1 MMTLLTTLS
10 LVVFA
15 LPPQEPNDVLAT
27 FQLGGK
33 PAAVTRTDVAVEM
46 AFHQRR
52 QELGLQACDVLVDAV
67 LTRRAATAKH
77 LMPTDEEVRKFWA
90 DLQAQLRAAGK
101 KPEEFAAVR
110 NTGETEWLRYL
121 AIQMAQERLV
131 RAELELDPKEQVS
144 GDMLRLWQQEA
155 RKKAT
160 IEIDPDVLP
169 IGTAAVIDGE
179 TIPMVELGTLLL
191 RTSEEDERRKFI
203 TQFVYL
209 RSIDAFAKEQ
219 GVEPSLRDIETAI
232 TERAKE
238 AARDPRF
245 HGLPFEQVLKTTTGM
260 TLAGLKQSRVFR
272 AKVLLEQLSEKLYP
286 DATLRQDLEHDRQAI
301 LERVGPRRR
310 ISMIFVRAIDEPNAL
325 IPYDFPAAIK
335 KLGEVKTRLQKDD
348 FDIVARIESQEPMS
362 KAQGGDL
369 GWHTRKSPR
378 LPESVLKTA
387 FALAPN
393 EVSEPVQDKDGCF
406 LVKVT
411 DVEPELTDD
420 KLIERLREQRSQE
433 LSAKI
438 LADAKLEIAGDQ
450 DKQKEPK

>member
-10 LVVFA
+10 LNLAAVA

-46 AFHQRR
+46 AFHLRR

-67 LTRRAATAKH
+67 LTRRAATKKH
-77 LMPTDEEVRKFWA
+77 LMPTDEEVRTFWKE
-90 DLQAQLRAAGK
+90 LQAQLRAAGK

-110 NTGETEWLRYL
+110 NTGEAEWLRYL

-131 RAELELDPKEQVS
+131 RAELELGPKDPVS

-155 RKKAT
+155 RKQAK

-169 IGTAAVIDGE
+169 IGSAAVIDGE

-209 RSIDAFAKEQ
+209 QSIEAFAKTEAI
-219 GVEPSLRDIETAI
+219 EPSLADIESALD
-232 TERAKE
+232 ERRKE
-238 AARDPRF
+238 TARDPRF

-260 TLAGLKQSRVFR
+260 TVTGLKQSRIFR
-272 AKVLLEQLSEKLYP
+272 AKVLLEQLSAKIYP
-286 DATLRQDLEHDRQAI
+286 DAVLRADLERDRTAI
-301 LERVGPRRR
+301 LEQVGPRRR
-310 ISMIFVRAIDEPNAL
+310 ISLIFVRALDEPNAL
-325 IPYDFPAAIK
+325 IPLDFPAAEK
-335 KLGEVKTRLQKDD
+335 KITAVRQRLEKDT
-348 FDIVARIESQEPMS
+348 FDIVARIESQEPAS
-362 KAQGGDL
+362 KAKGGDL
-369 GWHTRKSPR
+369 GWHTRRSPSI
-378 LPESVLKTA
+378 PESVLAAA
-387 FALAPN
+387 FALAAD
-393 EVSEPVQDKDGCF
+393 EVSQPVRDKDGYL
-406 LVKVT
+406 LVKCT
-411 DVEPELTDD
+411 DIEPPLPDEQL
-420 KLIERLREQRSQE
+420 LERLRELRSKE

-438 LADAKLEIAGDQ
+438 LADAKLEVLGD
-450 DKQKEPK
+450 KKESK